1 MKERLFRNQ
10 RIHLSG
16 EFMRFRSSN
25 ASEFTGLFFILKV
38 LGSGHGVSR
47 LGMIVTKRVGNAVVR
62 NRVRRVMR
70 EIFRRKLQKLVQNC
84 DYLVIAKRMI
94 VDAPHEKI
102 ESELLKAASIAHE
115 RERA

>member
-1 MKERLFRNQ
+1 
-10 RIHLSG
+10 
-16 EFMRFRSSN
+16 
-25 ASEFTGLFFILKV
+25 
-38 LGSGHGVSR
+38 
-47 LGMIVTKRVGNAVVR
+47 
-62 NRVRRVMR
+62 MR